1 LLRVGLGE
9 LPAAAT
15 SATMTMLMGRAESQ
29 SRRAWLEE
37 HGHEVEA
44 DV

>member
-1 LLRVGLGE
+1 
-9 LPAAAT
+9 
-15 SATMTMLMGRAESQ
+15 MLMGRAESQ
-29 SRRAWLEE
+29 ARRAWLEE